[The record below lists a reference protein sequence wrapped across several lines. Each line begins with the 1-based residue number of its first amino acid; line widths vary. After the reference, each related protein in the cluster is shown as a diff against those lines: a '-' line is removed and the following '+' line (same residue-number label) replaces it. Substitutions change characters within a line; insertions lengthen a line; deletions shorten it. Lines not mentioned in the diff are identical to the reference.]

1 MGLERLQ
8 AGLTHQASIR
18 VTEALTVPA
27 MAHAYP
33 SLAGMPPVF
42 ATAFMIAFI
51 EWTCV
56 EALRLYLL
64 PHQHTVGVHVDVSHK
79 AATPI
84 GMQVTA
90 EVELIE
96 IKDRRLRFKVLCRD
110 EIDDIGAGF
119 HDRAVID
126 QEKFLNRVLGK
137 AGPLQA

>member
-1 MGLERLQ
+1 MGLDRLQ
-8 AGLTHQASIR
+8 PGLRHEASIR

-33 SLAGMPPVF
+33 SLADMPPVF
-42 ATAFMIAFI
+42 ATAFMIALV

-56 EALRLYLL
+56 EALRPYLL
-64 PHQHTVGVHVDVSHK
+64 PHQHSVGIHVDISHK

-90 EVELIE
+90 KVELIE
-96 IKDRRLRFKVLCRD
+96 IRERRLRFQAICRD
-110 EIDDIGAGF
+110 EVEEIGAGF
-119 HDRAVID
+119 HERAIID

-137 AGPLQA
+137 GAPLQA